1 MANITEQIPD
11 TFRFSIPLPMRWND
25 MDALGHV
32 NNIYYFEYFQ
42 IARAEYMLQAS
53 NQWDWTKNMFV
64 IAHIACDYYREL
76 TLFSGSPIIKTRTA
90 AISNKSFEM
99 EYLITS
105 LAEDGT
111 EIIHAKGKSINVMV
125 DIIVKKSIPIPT
137 WLRSDLEEYE
147 ADCKNNGTKTSI

>member
-1 MANITEQIPD
+1 
-11 TFRFSIPLPMRWND
+11 
-25 MDALGHV
+25 
-32 NNIYYFEYFQ
+32 
-42 IARAEYMLQAS
+42 MLQAS

-147 ADCKNNGTKTSI
+147 VDCKNNGTKTSI